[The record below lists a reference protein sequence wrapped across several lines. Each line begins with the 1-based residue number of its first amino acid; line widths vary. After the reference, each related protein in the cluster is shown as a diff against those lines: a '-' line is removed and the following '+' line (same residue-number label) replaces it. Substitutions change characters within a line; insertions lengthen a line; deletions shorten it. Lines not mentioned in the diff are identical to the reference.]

1 MQHTKFFTS
10 ALTALLVLV
19 LAGCGNQDSRFSRVE
34 GTVTYNGQPLEGAV
48 VSFQPV
54 AQDGVPASG
63 TTDANGRFSLTSV
76 GAAGGGTG
84 AMPGE
89 YVVAISKRDT
99 PPPDPDQEAYDR
111 GDITYD
117 ELQTRLSARDSQA
130 RGATRRSLIPE
141 RYSTGRT
148 SDLTATVVSGRN
160 SPFVF
165 DLVD

>member
-1 MQHTKFFTS
+1 MQHTKFFAS

-34 GTVTYNGQPLEGAV
+34 GTVSYNGQPLEGAV

-54 AQDGVPASG
+54 SQDGVPASG
-63 TTDANGRFSLTSV
+63 MTDANGRFTLTSV
-76 GAAGGGTG
+76 GAGGSTG
-84 AMPGE
+84 VLPGE
-89 YVVAISKRDT
+89 YVVTVTKRGAL
-99 PPPDPDQEAYDR
+99 PPDPDQEAYDR

-130 RGATRRSLIPE
+130 RGVTPRSLIPE

-148 SDLTATVVSGRN
+148 SDLAATVVSGRN